1 LVTRLSHP
9 NGFWRDTAQR
19 LLVERGDEAVVPDL
33 KRLVAT
39 PAGSTALARLHALW
53 TLEGL
58 AALDL
63 ATLRAAVAD
72 SHGRVRSAALRLA
85 EGFFNG
91 PTRDDAL
98 NLVYQR
104 AGFIP
109 VEEQAQLLFTL
120 GQIRTSQA
128 DNITKVLLLN
138 MPPSRLRFDSAISG
152 LGGRELEFLQGLV
165 GDPACA
171 AMRDG
176 HAPLLSGLARCVVLE
191 GSAERIG
198 LLLDLATRGQ
208 PGNWQSGALLDGI
221 AGTVPV
227 AKAGQPAPKLILLEV
242 EPKALATLRKVTAE
256 AFAKKVARL
265 EEVLGWPGKPGM
277 PPLPVA
283 RPLAAA
289 EKESVNRGKEVFAL
303 VCAAC
308 HQPHGNG
315 QDGLAPPLRDAEWVL
330 GDERRLIRI
339 VLHGVRDEIT
349 VKGVKWNSNMPAFG
363 EAITDR
369 QIADVLSYLRR
380 EWGHIG
386 EPVAEAVVTAVRTA
400 TAQRDDSWTEAEL
413 LQVK

>member
-1 LVTRLSHP
+1 
-9 NGFWRDTAQR
+9 
-19 LLVERGDEAVVPDL
+19 
-33 KRLVAT
+33 
-39 PAGSTALARLHALW
+39 
-53 TLEGL
+53 
-58 AALDL
+58 
-63 ATLRAAVAD
+63 
-72 SHGRVRSAALRLA
+72 
-85 EGFFNG
+85 
-91 PTRDDAL
+91 
-98 NLVYQR
+98 
-104 AGFIP
+104 
-109 VEEQAQLLFTL
+109 
-120 GQIRTSQA
+120 
-128 DNITKVLLLN
+128 
-138 MPPSRLRFDSAISG
+138 
-152 LGGRELEFLQGLV
+152 
-165 GDPACA
+165 
-171 AMRDG
+171 
-176 HAPLLSGLARCVVLE
+176 
-191 GSAERIG
+191 
-198 LLLDLATRGQ
+198 LLDLATRGQ
-208 PGNWQSGALLDGI
+208 PGNWQSAALLDGI

-227 AKAGQPAPKLILLEV
+227 AKAGQPAPKLILLKG
-242 EPKALATLRKVTAE
+242 EPKALAMLRKITAE

-265 EEVLGWPGKPGM
+265 EEVLGWPGKRGM

-289 EKESVNRGKEVFAL
+289 EKESVIRGKEVFAL

-380 EWGHIG
+380 EWGHIS
-386 EPVAEAVVTAVRTA
+386 EPVAEAAVTAVRTA

>member
-1 LVTRLSHP
+1 
-9 NGFWRDTAQR
+9 
-19 LLVERGDEAVVPDL
+19 
-33 KRLVAT
+33 
-39 PAGSTALARLHALW
+39 
-53 TLEGL
+53 
-58 AALDL
+58 
-63 ATLRAAVAD
+63 
-72 SHGRVRSAALRLA
+72 
-85 EGFFNG
+85 
-91 PTRDDAL
+91 
-98 NLVYQR
+98 
-104 AGFIP
+104 
-109 VEEQAQLLFTL
+109 
-120 GQIRTSQA
+120 
-128 DNITKVLLLN
+128 
-138 MPPSRLRFDSAISG
+138 
-152 LGGRELEFLQGLV
+152 
-165 GDPACA
+165 
-171 AMRDG
+171 
-176 HAPLLSGLARCVVLE
+176 
-191 GSAERIG
+191 
-198 LLLDLATRGQ
+198 
-208 PGNWQSGALLDGI
+208 
-221 AGTVPV
+221 
-227 AKAGQPAPKLILLEV
+227 
-242 EPKALATLRKVTAE
+242 
-256 AFAKKVARL
+256 L

-289 EKESVNRGKEVFAL
+289 EKDSVIRGKEVFAL

-380 EWGHIG
+380 EWGHIA